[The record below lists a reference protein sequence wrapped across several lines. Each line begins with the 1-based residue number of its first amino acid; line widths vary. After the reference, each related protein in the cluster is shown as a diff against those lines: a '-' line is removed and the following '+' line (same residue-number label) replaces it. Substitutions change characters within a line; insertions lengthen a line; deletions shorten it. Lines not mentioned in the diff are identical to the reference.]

1 MPIIKRKG
9 RKRVLKQRLQTR
21 EIEINGF
28 KLPVKY
34 YQELGRSSIR
44 LTFGKDAIIFRVPL
58 ETSIS
63 EKTEKEYWDWF
74 FENVQ
79 SKIDKHPSL
88 VNMYINKEYYDGQEY
103 KVGDKSY
110 FLEIK
115 EAKRKTLSA
124 KAAGEIITIT
134 IPKDLNPEVR
144 SKSIKAILS
153 RIVAKDMKPEII
165 RRVKELNY
173 LHFKIP
179 DINNVAL
186 KYNTSNWGSC
196 STNGNINLSSRLLFA
211 PQAVIDYVII
221 HELAHFFERNHSTRF
236 WKRVRDAMPE
246 YKLHEKWLKENG
258 ELCDF

>member
-9 RKRVLKQRLQTR
+9 RKRVLKRRLETR
-21 EIEINGF
+21 YIEVNGF

-34 YQELGRSSIR
+34 YKELGRSSIR

-58 ETSIS
+58 EGLIS
-63 EKTEKEYWDWF
+63 QKVEQEYWDWF
-74 FENVQ
+74 LENVQ
-79 SKIDKHPSL
+79 KKIDEQPSL
-88 VNMYINKEYYDGQEY
+88 VNMYINKDYYDGQEY
-103 KVGDKSY
+103 VVGEWSY
-110 FLEIK
+110 VLEIK
-115 EAKRKTLSA
+115 EANRKTLSA
-124 KAAGEIITIT
+124 KISGKVISIT

-153 RIVAKDMKPEII
+153 RIISKDLKPEII
-165 RRVKELNY
+165 RRVQELNY

-196 STNGNINLSSRLLFA
+196 STNGNINLSTRLLFA

-236 WKRVRDAMPE
+236 WDRVREAMPE
-246 YKLHEKWLKENG
+246 YKVHEKWLKEHG